1 MFEEVLSTEAIPVI
15 ESLAPH
21 LETFYLAGGSGLA
34 LQLGHRKSDD
44 LDFFSD
50 SMFNTDAILS
60 LISPDKVFFTSK
72 GSVHCEIKGVRV
84 SFLYY
89 GVPMIH
95 PTVSWHEIKVA
106 DYRDIVAEKI
116 KTISQRGSKKD
127 FIDLYA
133 VLKMKFSV
141 AEVCELFKRRF
152 RDTGINYYHV
162 LKSLIFFEDAEQE
175 PSPLVILSGEE
186 WKWENV
192 KSFFMDNIKLF
203 EKELFLE

>member
-15 ESLAPH
+15 KSLSPH
-21 LETFYLAGGSGLA
+21 LGTFYLAGGSGLA

-50 SMFNTDAILS
+50 SLFNTDAVLS

-72 GSVHCEIKGVRV
+72 GSVHCEIKGIQV
-84 SFLYY
+84 SLLYY
-89 GVPMIH
+89 EVPLIH
-95 PTVSWHEIKVA
+95 PTVSWHGIKVA

-116 KTISQRGSKKD
+116 KTISQRGSKKV
-127 FIDLYA
+127 FIDFYA
-133 VLKMKFSV
+133 VLKIKYSV

-152 RDTGINYYHV
+152 RSTDINYYHV
-162 LKSLIFFEDAEQE
+162 LKSLVFFEDSEQE
-175 PSPLVILSGEE
+175 PSPLIILSGEE

-192 KSFFMDNIKLF
+192 KSFFINNIQLF